1 MNKEELIARLSTSM
15 EFQMVVSLTN
25 IIESND
31 VKVADLLAISFHKKK
46 EVAFRSAWM
55 LEYFVTHKP
64 DMFIEHLSELMSL
77 LDKQKNPSAM
87 RHYAKIIALITDKKA
102 NDVYKERAATIDFEP
117 VIDVLFTWLVDTEV
131 LVATKVHCM
140 QTLANLAP
148 RYDWIKDEL
157 LETIDHL
164 VDLESVAF
172 FGRAKQIRKQ
182 LKRIQKTA

>member
-1 MNKEELIARLSTSM
+1 
-15 EFQMVVSLTN
+15 
-25 IIESND
+25 
-31 VKVADLLAISFHKKK
+31 
-46 EVAFRSAWM
+46 
-55 LEYFVTHKP
+55 
-64 DMFIEHLSELMSL
+64 
-77 LDKQKNPSAM
+77 M
-87 RHYAKIIALITDKKA
+87 RHYAKIIALITDRKA

-117 VIDVLFTWLVDTEV
+117 IINVLFTWLVDTEV

-164 VDLESVAF
+164 VDIESIAF

-182 LKRIQKTA
+182 LKRIERAV